1 MDPVLQSGD
10 SIGHYRIVSRLG
22 EGGMGEVYLATDTRL
37 DRNVA
42 LKVLPPAMAQDRTRM
57 ERFEREAKS
66 ASALNHPNVAHIYE
80 IGEDRGIHFLAME
93 FIEGAPLE
101 KRIDGKPLPVREISD
116 IGAQVADAL
125 DAAHAKGIVHRDIKP
140 ANIMITPRGH
150 VKVLDFGLAKLLT
163 ATRPGSQTQ
172 METRAVSVAGMLLG
186 TVSYMSPEQALGRE
200 VDHRSDIFSLGVVLY
215 QMSTGR
221 LPFGGSTPSET
232 IARILEAQPEAMAR
246 FNYDLPEELDR
257 IVRKCLEKDRERR
270 YQSARDV
277 MVDLKD
283 VSREPEQAAAPHVPS
298 KIRAAIVDDED
309 LARQILREYLK
320 HEPDVEIVAECAN
333 GFAAVKAV
341 SEHKP
346 DLLFLDVQMPKLDG
360 FEVLELVDREVAVVF
375 VTAFDQYAMKAF
387 DAAAVDYL
395 LKPFGPDRLQTALQ
409 RVRRRLAEH
418 QPAPAAADLK
428 IAARPPDQHLDRI
441 VVRDGSRVQIIPVNK
456 LDYAEAQDDYV
467 SLHSEKKGY
476 LKQQT
481 ISSLEAALD
490 PARFVRVHRSYI
502 VNIERISK
510 IEPYTKDTRVVL
522 LTDGSQ
528 IPVSRAGYARLKE
541 LLER

>member
-1 MDPVLQSGD
+1 
-10 SIGHYRIVSRLG
+10 
-22 EGGMGEVYLATDTRL
+22 
-37 DRNVA
+37 
-42 LKVLPPAMAQDRTRM
+42 
-57 ERFEREAKS
+57 
-66 ASALNHPNVAHIYE
+66 
-80 IGEDRGIHFLAME
+80 
-93 FIEGAPLE
+93 
-101 KRIDGKPLPVREISD
+101 
-116 IGAQVADAL
+116 
-125 DAAHAKGIVHRDIKP
+125 
-140 ANIMITPRGH
+140 
-150 VKVLDFGLAKLLT
+150 
-163 ATRPGSQTQ
+163 
-172 METRAVSVAGMLLG
+172 
-186 TVSYMSPEQALGRE
+186 
-200 VDHRSDIFSLGVVLY
+200 
-215 QMSTGR
+215 

-277 MVDLKD
+277 MVDLND
-283 VSREPEQAAAPHVPS
+283 LARESEPAPALHSPSR
-298 KIRAAIVDDED
+298 IRAVIVDDED

-320 HEPDVEIVAECAN
+320 HEPDVDIVAECAN

-395 LKPFGPDRLQTALQ
+395 LKPFGADRLQTALQ
-409 RVRRRLAEH
+409 RVRRRLGEH
-418 QPAPAAADLK
+418 QPPPVAADLK
-428 IAARPPDQHLDRI
+428 TAARAPDQHLDRI

-467 SLHSEKKGY
+467 SLHSEKKSY

-481 ISSLEAALD
+481 ISSLESALD
-490 PARFVRVHRSYI
+490 PARFVRVHRSFL